1 MEDTVG
7 RGATP
12 RRLLFPAVAVAV
24 AAAIVVVVA
33 FAAVLLN
40 VGANGRGGVVARP
53 TPTLQGGADMQ
64 GHPAPAF
71 TLRDQDGAVV
81 SLQALH
87 GRPVVLTFLDGT
99 CTEQCPLMVQYL
111 NWTTQFM
118 TRKQVDDVAWVAI
131 TVNPNNTRSQASA
144 FLAKNKAAVPIRFLL
159 GSQAELQP
167 LWKAYYIAVEPGQ
180 TDVVHTS
187 GLYVIDQQGRER
199 VWMDAGFDPKALAGD
214 LQELL
219 GTT

>member
-1 MEDTVG
+1 MEDTIR
-7 RGATP
+7 RGATL

-40 VGANGRGGVVARP
+40 GGANGRGGGGAHP

-71 TLRDQDGAVV
+71 ALRDQDGAVV
-81 SLQALH
+81 SLQALR
-87 GRPVVLTFLDGT
+87 GRPVVLTLLDGT

-118 TRKQVDDVAWVAI
+118 TRKQVDDVAWV
-131 TVNPNNTRSQASA
+131 
-144 FLAKNKAAVPIRFLL
+144 
-159 GSQAELQP
+159 
-167 LWKAYYIAVEPGQ
+167 
-180 TDVVHTS
+180 
-187 GLYVIDQQGRER
+187 
-199 VWMDAGFDPKALAGD
+199 
-214 LQELL
+214 
-219 GTT
+219 

>member
-1 MEDTVG
+1 MEDTIR
-7 RGATP
+7 RGSTP
-12 RRLLFPAVAVAV
+12 RRGLFPAVAVAV

-81 SLQALH
+81 SLQSLR

-111 NWTTQFM
+111 NWATQQFM
-118 TRKQVDDVAWVAI
+118 TPQQVAQVAWVAI
-131 TVNPNNTRSQASA
+131 SVNPNNTPTQASA
-144 FLAKNKAAVPIRFLL
+144 FLAKNKAAMPIRFLL
-159 GSQAELQP
+159 GTQAELQP

-214 LQELL
+214 LQALL
-219 GTT
+219 GG

>member
-1 MEDTVG
+1 MPMILILKFASANKTETCPAPDALCSFFFFNDT
-7 RGATP
+7 ATTEIYTLSLHDALP
-12 RRLLFPAVAVAV
+12 ISVAVAV

-99 CTEQCPLMVQYL
+99 CTEQCPLIVQYL

-144 FLAKNKAAVPIRFLL
+144 FLAKNKAAVPIRFRL

-167 LWKAYYIAVEPGQ
+167 L
-180 TDVVHTS
+180 
-187 GLYVIDQQGRER
+187 
-199 VWMDAGFDPKALAGD
+199 
-214 LQELL
+214 
-219 GTT
+219 